1 MTEFPSTSTSLS
13 FDPRSNAVEATAS
26 RRDNQFNTG
35 STEDRGFSRAL
46 DDSDARAEVRRDET
60 QAPALERPTQE
71 RSTGERST
79 GERSFGE
86 RSFGEA
92 DSRNNNGEP
101 AALENSAEQNGEPEV
116 SANSEVG
123 ANNVAPE
130 SETVEGTGTFE
141 GASENVTVDV
151 SSFAFADIPEFAN
164 PFALA
169 QQITTEAPQTSA
181 PLLTPTAI
189 EGVLPS
195 GEIASS
201 LITPQQNL
209 AAIPLDT
216 PDGLQ
221 LGQVGE
227 LGQQNQA
234 GLLGQNLATQI
245 NSATPQ
251 ANSAV
256 PQANSAVPQA
266 NSAVPQ
272 ANSATPQAN
281 SAVPQVNSAVPQVNS
296 IVGGTIGDAF
306 ETVLSTQT
314 GNASTQAGAQSLT
327 NLQQNVS
334 ASTLQPGQTGDVTL
348 QGTNAN
354 AGPNAGSSAGVNLT
368 STEGEVSGSFTNA
381 NQSSTTTTPSQQL
394 ASLLS
399 GGGNA
404 DVALPNQAQ
413 VANGQVQQ
421 AIQQPVQQAVQQAA
435 QPLAQFANAA
445 FANDTLPA
453 FTAQISRNFA
463 AGQDS
468 FNVRL
473 NPSELGR
480 VDVRVIN
487 NDDGTVSTQI
497 RVERSETLDL
507 FQRDIR
513 ALERTLQQS
522 GVKLGSDGIDLSLKD
537 NGTDQGG
544 NSQAFD
550 NDFDSQGEHAQ
561 NSDPAWE
568 ANEANQH
575 LDNDGLLVDDLT
587 GDIPLDQVQTI
598 YARYQPGQLN
608 IRV

>member
-181 PLLTPTAI
+181 PLLTPTAT

-195 GEIASS
+195 GEIAGS

-209 AAIPLDT
+209 AAIPLDA

-251 ANSAV
+251 
-256 PQANSAVPQA
+256 
-266 NSAVPQ
+266 
-272 ANSATPQAN
+272 
-281 SAVPQVNSAVPQVNS
+281 VNS

-306 ETVLSTQT
+306 ETVISTQT

-354 AGPNAGSSAGVNLT
+354 AGPNAGSNAGVNLT

-550 NDFDSQGEHAQ
+550 NDFDGQGEHAQ
-561 NSDPAWE
+561 NSDPALD
-568 ANEANQH
+568 ADDTNQQ